1 KREPIHSWLMCAA
14 HVYILIDSF
23 EKQFRGALL
32 SPVTVVL
39 IILFAG
45 ITIVFMLVNR
55 LSRPIVQ
62 LTEVARQMSKGEL
75 DTPASVKSGD
85 EIGDLASSLERMRS
99 SLKAA
104 MRRLD
109 RHSSSGE

>member
-1 KREPIHSWLMCAA
+1 MGAA
-14 HVYILIDSF
+14 HVGIWKDSID
-23 EKQFRGALL
+23 KQIRGALFSL
-32 SPVTVVL
+32 VTLVL
-39 IILFAG
+39 IILVAG

-62 LTEVARQMSKGEL
+62 LTEVARQMSKGDL